1 MLGPLTARPLEFS
14 KPTRLLV
21 LRLFLAFPSSGRS
34 GLSYRQT
41 LSLNLTTSIKAKCQS
56 ICLSY
61 STSPGMAT
69 SMECFFGASLLWF
82 SGRVQ
87 FGISTFITDGGIRP
101 GIWHG
106 RSSSAALTL
115 YPSRS
120 TLAFLWVGRCPT
132 LAAVHCRE
140 RKYYRTLNP
149 FIALMAVEAGRSAG
163 VAELGGAWLA
173 NELIP
178 DKLGPMVDSLK
189 VVAGREVP
197 VTLLKPPGSWRI

>member
-1 MLGPLTARPLEFS
+1 MSGLPTDQPLEFS

-41 LSLNLTTSIKAKCQS
+41 SSPNLTTSIKAKCQS

-69 SMECFFGASLLWF
+69 SMECFFGASLLRF

-120 TLAFLWVGRCPT
+120 TPTFLWVGRCPT
-132 LAAVHCRE
+132 LAAVTARAKVLPDPE
-140 RKYYRTLNP
+140 PFYR
-149 FIALMAVEAGRSAG
+149 AYGGGSGRSAG
-163 VAELGGAWLA
+163 SRNSAAPGWRT
-173 NELIP
+173 
-178 DKLGPMVDSLK
+178 SLY
-189 VVAGREVP
+189 R
-197 VTLLKPPGSWRI
+197 TN